1 MIRVFTHIVK
11 KGTPDLP
18 DESAAKT
25 PDAHSAAQRIGFSGG
40 HAPAEEGGFA
50 LKALPRSDI
59 MKQGDFV
66 M

>member
-50 LKALPRSDI
+50 LKAL
-59 MKQGDFV
+59 
-66 M
+66 